1 MSHPVSALNLNRLPR
16 LAAPDRLI
24 IAVFLAAVVHAAL
37 ILGIRFDLE
46 SPKPKK
52 VSRTLDITLVTQ
64 PSKNAPKKAEVLAQE
79 NQIGAGDNKKKAKP
93 AIRKQP
99 QPVEKKVTKR
109 PQPSKRKAVEP
120 VKPSKPAP
128 VRREAQPVLTQSQSK
143 KKIAAVPTRKPSERP
158 VEKKRPALSAANL
171 SRQIAQVGAEYSRAT
186 AQYAKRKK
194 IVFINS
200 VNAHKYTAAAY
211 ERAWQNKVE
220 RIGNLNFPEEARR
233 KKLSGN
239 LLLSVGIN
247 KDGTIYSIEVRRS
260 SGHKVLDDA
269 AKRIVRLAAPFA
281 PFPKSLREQADVLVI
296 TRTWKFSNDTYQLSN
311 R

>member
-1 MSHPVSALNLNRLPR
+1 MSALSLNRLPR

-24 IAVFLAAVVHAAL
+24 IAVFLAVVVHAAL

-52 VSRTLDITLVTQ
+52 ITRLLDITLITQ
-64 PSKNAPKKAEVLAQE
+64 PSKEAPKKTEFLAQE
-79 NQIGAGDNKKKAKP
+79 NQIAKGDNKKKAKP
-93 AIRKQP
+93 ARLQRSHP
-99 QPVEKKVTKR
+99 PVKKVTKR
-109 PQPSKRKAVEP
+109 PQPPKRKAVEP
-120 VKPSKPAP
+120 AKPLKSAP
-128 VRREAQPVLTQSQSK
+128 VRREPQPVLTQSKSRK
-143 KKIAAVPTRKPSERP
+143 RLAAASTEKSSEQP
-158 VEKKRPALSAANL
+158 VEKQRPALSAANL

-211 ERAWQNKVE
+211 ERAWQDKVE

-247 KDGTIYSIEVRRS
+247 QDGTIYSIELRRS

-281 PFPKSLREQADVLVI
+281 PFPQGLREQADVLVI
-296 TRTWKFSNDTYQLSN
+296 TRTWKFFNDSYQLSN
-311 R
+311 Q

>member
-1 MSHPVSALNLNRLPR
+1 MPHPVSALNLNRLPR
-16 LAAPDRLI
+16 MAAPDRLI

-37 ILGIRFDLE
+37 ILGIRFEFE

-52 VSRTLDITLVTQ
+52 VSRSLDITLITQ
-64 PSKNAPKKAEVLAQE
+64 PSTKAPEKTGFFAEK
-79 NQIGAGDNKKKAKP
+79 NQIGAGDNKKKAQP
-93 AIRKQP
+93 ARP
-99 QPVEKKVTKR
+99 QPTERNVTKR
-109 PQPSKRKAVEP
+109 SQPSGRTAVEP
-120 VKPSKPAP
+120 AKRSNPAP
-128 VRREAQPVLTQSQSK
+128 VRRETRPLLNQSQSR
-143 KKIAAVPTRKPSERP
+143 KKIAAAPVAKTSEQPT
-158 VEKKRPALSAANL
+158 EKKRPDLSAANL

-186 AQYAKRKK
+186 AQHAKRKK

-211 ERAWQNKVE
+211 ERAWQDKVE

-247 KDGTIYSIEVRRS
+247 HDGTIYSIEVRRS

-281 PFPKSLREQADVLVI
+281 SFPQGLREQADVLVI
-296 TRTWKFSNDTYQLSN
+296 TRTWKFFNDYYQLSN
-311 R
+311 K

>member
-1 MSHPVSALNLNRLPR
+1 M
-16 LAAPDRLI
+16 AAPDRLL
-24 IAVFLAAVVHAAL
+24 IALFLAAVVHAVV
-37 ILGIRFDLE
+37 IFGIRFELE

-52 VSRTLDITLVTQ
+52 VSRSLDITLITQPTKERPKKADVLAQKNQVGTGERKKKVQPARRQRPQPINREAPKRARTSNSTTVAPAEPAKPAKRESRPVVTQ
-64 PSKNAPKKAEVLAQE
+64 PKSEE
-79 NQIGAGDNKKKAKP
+79 
-93 AIRKQP
+93 
-99 QPVEKKVTKR
+99 
-109 PQPSKRKAVEP
+109 
-120 VKPSKPAP
+120 
-128 VRREAQPVLTQSQSK
+128 
-143 KKIAAVPTRKPSERP
+143 KIAAAPTREPAARTATKKHPS
-158 VEKKRPALSAANL
+158 LSAADL

-211 ERAWQNKVE
+211 ERAWQDKVE

-247 KDGTIYSIEVRRS
+247 QDGTIYNIEVRRS
-260 SGHKVLDDA
+260 SGYKVLDDA

-281 PFPKSLREQADVLVI
+281 AFPQELREQADVLVI
-296 TRTWKFSNDTYQLSN
+296 TRTWKFFNDSYQLSN
-311 R
+311 K

>member
-1 MSHPVSALNLNRLPR
+1 MSHPVSVLHLNRLPR

-24 IAVFLAAVVHAAL
+24 IALFLAAVVHTVL

-52 VSRTLDITLVTQ
+52 VSRSLDITLITQ
-64 PSKNAPKKAEVLAQE
+64 PTKERPEKADFLAQE
-79 NQIGAGDNKKKAKP
+79 NQVGTGESKKKVQP
-93 AIRKQP
+93 ARRQ
-99 QPVEKKVTKR
+99 R
-109 PQPSKRKAVEP
+109 PQTTNRNAPKRARTSNRTIVAPAEP
-120 VKPSKPAP
+120 TKP
-128 VRREAQPVLTQSQSK
+128 VRRESRPVVTQPKSEE
-143 KKIAAVPTRKPSERP
+143 KIAAAPTREPADRP
-158 VEKKRPALSAANL
+158 ATKKRHDLSAANL

-186 AQYAKRKK
+186 TQYAKRKK

-211 ERAWQNKVE
+211 ERAWQDKVE

-247 KDGTIYSIEVRRS
+247 QDGTIYNIEVRRS
-260 SGHKVLDDA
+260 SGHTVLDDA

-281 PFPKSLREQADVLVI
+281 PFPKGLIEQADVLVI
-296 TRTWKFSNDTYQLSN
+296 TRTWKFFNDSYQLSN
-311 R
+311 K

>member
-1 MSHPVSALNLNRLPR
+1 MSHQVSSLNLNRFPH

-24 IAVFLAAVVHAAL
+24 IAVFLAAVVHAVL

-52 VSRTLDITLVTQ
+52 VSRSLDITLITQ
-64 PSKNAPKKAEVLAQE
+64 PSKEAPEKAEFLAQE
-79 NQIGAGDNKKKAKP
+79 NQIGTRNNKKKAQP
-93 AIRKQP
+93 ARP
-99 QPVEKKVTKR
+99 QPTERKVTKR

-120 VKPSKPAP
+120 AKSSKPAP
-128 VRREAQPVLTQSQSK
+128 VRHETQPVLTQSQSR
-143 KKIAAVPTRKPSERP
+143 KKIAAAPARKSSEQPT
-158 VEKKRPALSAANL
+158 EKKRPDLSAANL

-200 VNAHKYTAAAY
+200 VNAHKYMAAAY
-211 ERAWQNKVE
+211 ERAWQDKVE

-281 PFPKSLREQADVLVI
+281 PFPQGLREQADVLVI
-296 TRTWKFSNDTYQLSN
+296 TRTWKFFNDSYQLSN
-311 R
+311 K

>member
-1 MSHPVSALNLNRLPR
+1 M
-16 LAAPDRLI
+16 AAPDRLI
-24 IAVFLAAVVHAAL
+24 IALFLAAVVHAAL
-37 ILGIRFDLE
+37 ILGIRFELE

-52 VSRTLDITLVTQ
+52 VNRSLDITLITQ
-64 PSKNAPKKAEVLAQE
+64 PSTEAPEKAEFFAQA
-79 NQIGAGDNKKKAKP
+79 NQIGSGDNKKKA
-93 AIRKQP
+93 
-99 QPVEKKVTKR
+99 QPVRSQPTERKVTKR

-120 VKPSKPAP
+120 AKPSKPAP
-128 VRREAQPVLTQSQSK
+128 VRHETQPLLTQSQSR
-143 KKIAAVPTRKPSERP
+143 KKIAAAPTRKSSEQP
-158 VEKKRPALSAANL
+158 ATKKRPTLSAANL

-211 ERAWQNKVE
+211 ERAWQEKVE

-247 KDGTIYSIEVRRS
+247 QDGTIYSIEVRRS

-281 PFPKSLREQADVLVI
+281 PFPQGLSEQADVLVI
-296 TRTWKFSNDTYQLSN
+296 TRTWKFFNDSYQLSN
-311 R
+311 K